1 MILPRFSQVLRLEII
16 TEGRWNIGPLTVL
29 FQRWRW
35 QPAPV
40 LLPGESHGR
49 RSLVDCSP
57 WGRKESDTAE
67 CLHFTHFLLY
77 HWRGKRQATPVL
89 LPGESHGR
97 RSLAGHGPWGCRG
110 SDTTEVTMQQQRGPF
125 PFSLFLFISEQKGES
140 VGRMHTHQEV
150 KNHWVSF
157 AASLL
162 CWWEQKGM
170 HVQAPKY
177 KLCNFDYSA
186 YKWNALSYICT

>member
-35 QPAPV
+35 QPA
-40 LLPGESHGR
+40 
-49 RSLVDCSP
+49 
-57 WGRKESDTAE
+57 
-67 CLHFTHFLLY
+67 
-77 HWRGKRQATPVL
+77 PVL